1 MNKEV
6 AIHLKSRAEEVAKTF
21 SNPDREHN
29 HTGEVFSVKSVRPLS
44 DHMAAVIYKKTS
56 GKLALALFYY
66 IPAKTR
72 WEYFFPT
79 DSHILG
85 LPQIPQLKHNI
96 EEYNYSAN
104 FD

>member
-1 MNKEV
+1 MNKQV
-6 AIHLKSRAEEVAKTF
+6 AIHLKEKAEEVAKAF
-21 SNPDREHN
+21 SNPNRDHN
-29 HTGEVFSVKSVRPLS
+29 HTNEEFSVKSVRPLS
-44 DHMAAVIYKKTS
+44 AAVIYKKTS

-85 LPQIPQLKHNI
+85 LSQIPQLKHNI

>member
-1 MNKEV
+1 MNKQV
-6 AIHLKSRAEEVAKTF
+6 AIHLKEKAEEVAKVI
-21 SNPDREHN
+21 SNPNRDHN
-29 HTGEVFSVKSVRPLS
+29 HTNEEFSVKSVRPLS

-85 LPQIPQLKHNI
+85 LSQIPQLKHNI

>member
-1 MNKEV
+1 MNKQV
-6 AIHLKSRAEEVAKTF
+6 AIHLKEKAEEVAKAF
-21 SNPDREHN
+21 SNPNRDHN
-29 HTGEVFSVKSVRPLS
+29 HTNEEFSVKSVRPLS

-56 GKLALALFYY
+56 GKLAVALFYY

-85 LPQIPQLKHNI
+85 LYQIPQLKHNI